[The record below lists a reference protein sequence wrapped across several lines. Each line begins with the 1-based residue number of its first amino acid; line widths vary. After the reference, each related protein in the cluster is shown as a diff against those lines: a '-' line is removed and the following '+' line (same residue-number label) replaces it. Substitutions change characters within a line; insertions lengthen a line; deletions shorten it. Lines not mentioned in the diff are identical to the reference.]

1 MQSERVGSFFS
12 FLDLGCDT
20 FNVLVDHRDPPQPWT
35 LFCMRQRNTKT
46 PVITL
51 SSQGTNSAVQATL
64 VCSRKCQPP
73 KIIWLLKTK
82 GFDF

>member
-1 MQSERVGSFFS
+1 MLNDFGSMQ
-12 FLDLGCDT
+12 
-20 FNVLVDHRDPPQPWT
+20 
-35 LFCMRQRNTKT
+35 QRNTKT

-73 KIIWLLKTK
+73 GNYLDFKNKRSWLLKTK
-82 GFDF
+82 GFGLRAYNNR